1 MPGVGSGDWPGARRV
16 FNHKT
21 SGFSRTHTLSAGVV
35 IRRPFAE
42 GPRYLLLRCYAY
54 WDFPKG
60 EVEAGEVP
68 LDTARREVIE
78 ETGLSDLR
86 FDWGDGHIETPPYG
100 RGKVAR
106 YYLAA
111 SLSGEPYL
119 PVNPALG
126 VAEHQEFRWVTYEA
140 ALGLVNPRLRVV
152 LDWAEGKARGHSD

>member
-1 MPGVGSGDWPGARRV
+1 M

-21 SGFSRTHTLSAGVV
+21 SGISRTHTLSAGVV
-35 IRRPFAE
+35 IRRHFDE

-78 ETGLSDLR
+78 ETGLRDLR
-86 FDWGDGHIETPPYG
+86 FDWGDGYIETPPYG

-106 YYLAA
+106 YYLAT
-111 SLSGEPYL
+111 SLFGEPYL

-126 VAEHQEFRWVTYEA
+126 FAEHQEFRWVTYEE

-152 LDWAEGKARGHSD
+152 LDWAERKTLGQNP